1 MAGVTGEAEHLIIQQ
16 EGVSHKFPVVGLD
29 RADLGQYW
37 AAATILA
44 HFPGP
49 DLCLKNQPG

>member
-1 MAGVTGEAEHLIIQQ
+1 MAGVAGEAEHLIIQQ